1 MDAGSLTASGLMD
14 AYHVRVSRLIEN
26 LDRIQADVE
35 EPAGSRA
42 FVRVKKQGWAR
53 VPTDRQT

>member
-1 MDAGSLTASGLMD
+1 MD

-42 FVRVKKQGWAR
+42 FVRVMRQAWAR
-53 VPTDRQT
+53 VPTGRQT